1 MEFGKVATN
10 EIAKVDFTLPPDGAQ
25 TKRTLSGKA
34 SNSPKFFV
42 VCAKWGRKEWIN
54 LIYTPKAK
62 EKNFLGQYVTI
73 STL

>member
-25 TKRTLSGKA
+25 TKRTLSRKA

-42 VCAKWGRKEWIN
+42 GCAKCG
-54 LIYTPKAK
+54 
-62 EKNFLGQYVTI
+62 
-73 STL
+73 